1 MNNKKSL
8 FSFFAISLFVLAS
21 NFLVA
26 QTNLPDNDKH
36 VGMFSI
42 NNQTRETSVMP
53 EPSEYW
59 TLFEADSS
67 YLGST
72 ANGDVAIFYGV
83 GHTTLVNPVIIVD
96 GFDPGDHRPIEGLYE
111 IGNQQNMID
120 SLRAIGEDF
129 ILLNFKQGA
138 DYIQRNAMLVV
149 SLLDTIQTI
158 MINNGTYLENPQIV
172 VVGPSMGGLIT
183 RYALCYMEANNM
195 NHHVRNWISFDAPH
209 KGANIPLGLQHWLRF
224 FAEVAESDGAFVG
237 LASMNS
243 IAAKQMLLYHYTA
256 TQGTLA
262 GPNPLRY
269 DLVNELAI
277 MGFPVETRI
286 VAVANG
292 SGYGITQDFAAG
304 EKVVEYEYSDWSV
317 DLTGNVWAVP
327 NQTSTRIFEGLY
339 NTILPLD
346 EVTESVYIENTL
358 SYDNAPGGD
367 TPTFLEIAIED
378 PGYGTIIALHEDH
391 CFIPT
396 ISSLCIT
403 NTNQTD
409 FNVNENLQTIVTPFD
424 AIYYPFEN
432 QEHAEISA
440 ESYQWFKFEIHNY
453 APVFTS
459 TQVSQVYANNS
470 YSSVVTAQDS
480 NYWNV
485 LNYHALE
492 LPNWLSFDENSGAL
506 TGTPSGSDIGFNHV
520 IISVSDGLLETVL
533 VFDIEVLSN
542 TNTNILEN
550 QQLNMFPNP
559 VKDYLNILFSDNT
572 NKTIEIFSTSGKLVY
587 SSICNDSNAKIPCY
601 CLSKGIYVIKVIGE
615 ESTIKSVFIKI

>member
-1 MNNKKSL
+1 MNNKKFL
-8 FSFFAISLFVLAS
+8 FFYFTISLFVLAS
-21 NFLVA
+21 NVIVA
-26 QTNLPDNDKH
+26 QNQISNNDKH

-42 NNQTRETSVMP
+42 NNQTRETYAMP

-59 TLFEADSS
+59 PFFEADSS
-67 YLGST
+67 FLGST
-72 ANGDVAIFYGV
+72 AYGDIAIFYGA

-96 GFDPGDHRPIEGLYE
+96 GFDPGDNRPIQGLYE

-120 SLRAIGEDF
+120 SLRALGDDF
-129 ILLNFKQGA
+129 ILLNFNQGA

-149 SLLDTIQTI
+149 SVLDTIQTI

-172 VVGPSMGGLIT
+172 LVGPSMGGLIT
-183 RYALCYMEANNM
+183 RYALCYMEANSM
-195 NHHVRNWISFDAPH
+195 NHHVRNWISFDSPH
-209 KGANIPLGLQHWLRF
+209 KGANIPLGLQYWLRF
-224 FAEVAESDGAFVG
+224 FAEVAESDGAIVG
-237 LASMNS
+237 LAKMNS

-262 GPNPLRY
+262 GPNPLRN
-269 DLVNELAI
+269 DLVNELTI
-277 MGFPVETRI
+277 MGFPIDTRI

-317 DLTGNVWAVP
+317 DLTGNVWAEP
-327 NQTSTRIFEGLY
+327 NQTSTKFFEGLY

-367 TPTFLEIAIED
+367 TPTFLEIASED
-378 PGYGTIIALHEDH
+378 PGYGTITALHEDH

-424 AIYYPFEN
+424 TIYYPFEN

-453 APVFTS
+453 APIFTS
-459 TQVSQVYANNS
+459 TQVSQVYTNNI
-470 YSSVVTAQDS
+470 YSSIVTAQDS

-485 LNYHALE
+485 LTYQALE
-492 LPNWLSFDENSGAL
+492 LPNWLNFDENSGEL
-506 TGTPSGSDIGFNHV
+506 TGTPSSSDIGFNHV

-533 VFDIEVLSN
+533 NFDIEVLSN
-542 TNTNILEN
+542 TNANIVEN

-559 VKDYLNILFSDNT
+559 VRDYLHISFYDNS
-572 NKTIEIFSTSGKLVY
+572 NKAIEIFNTSGKLVY
-587 SSICNDSNAKIPCY
+587 SSICNDSNAKIPCHS
-601 CLSKGIYVIKVIGE
+601 LSTGIYVIKVISGK
-615 ESTIKSVFIKI
+615 STIKSVFVKI